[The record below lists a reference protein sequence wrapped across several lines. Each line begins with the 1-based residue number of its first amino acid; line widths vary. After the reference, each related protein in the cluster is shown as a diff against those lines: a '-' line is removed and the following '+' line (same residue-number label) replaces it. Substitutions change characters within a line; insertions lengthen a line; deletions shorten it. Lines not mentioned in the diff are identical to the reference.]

1 MLKAMDSK
9 EFLKLIGGKIRAIRK
24 TRKLSQE
31 KLAELSGLHPTYISE
46 IERGTVNASLYSFY
60 LITTALNIPF
70 SELLNLPSVRPDKRT
85 ENDIAV
91 LLSDIRSLDRKKQ
104 TIFFG
109 AAKGLL
115 SGIKNI

>member
-1 MLKAMDSK
+1 MDSR

-24 TRKLSQE
+24 ARGISQE

-46 IERGTVNASLYSFY
+46 IERGTVNASVYSFY
-60 LITTALNIPF
+60 LIAIAFNIPF
-70 SELLNLPSVRPDKRT
+70 SELADIPSGRPDKKT
-85 ENDIAV
+85 EGEISA

-104 TIFFG
+104 ALFFG

-115 SGIKNI
+115 SGLKK